1 VVKSSRLY
9 SFTCIRTETALF
21 QNQVFNKTVSK
32 IGKNAMTSGSN
43 RVLDELAKLVTD
55 AAGAA
60 QGVRREVETALR
72 SQSER
77 VLNTLDVVQREDFEA
92 VREMAIKAR
101 AENAALLVKIEA
113 LEARLAK
120 FEVDSTA
127 KTAKTSAS
135 AAKSKDN
142 S

>member
-1 VVKSSRLY
+1 
-9 SFTCIRTETALF
+9 
-21 QNQVFNKTVSK
+21 
-32 IGKNAMTSGSN
+32 MTSGQN

-72 SQSER
+72 SQGER
-77 VLNTLDVVQREDFEA
+77 VLNTLDVVQREDFEV

-101 AENAALLVKIEA
+101 AENSALLVRIEA

-120 FEVDSTA
+120 FEADSGSKGA
-127 KTAKTSAS
+127 KTASAS
-135 AAKSKDN
+135 AKSKN
-142 S
+142 NP

>member
-1 VVKSSRLY
+1 
-9 SFTCIRTETALF
+9 
-21 QNQVFNKTVSK
+21 
-32 IGKNAMTSGSN
+32 MTSGPN
-43 RVLDELAKLVTD
+43 RVLDELSKIVTD

-72 SQSER
+72 SQGER

-92 VREMAIKAR
+92 VRELAIKAR
-101 AENAALLVKIEA
+101 TENSALLARIEA
-113 LEARLAK
+113 LEALLAQI
-120 FEVDSTA
+120 EADSRDKTT
-127 KTAKTSAS
+127 KTASS

>member
-1 VVKSSRLY
+1 
-9 SFTCIRTETALF
+9 
-21 QNQVFNKTVSK
+21 
-32 IGKNAMTSGSN
+32 MTSGQN

-101 AENAALLVKIEA
+101 AENSALLARIEA
-113 LEARLAK
+113 LEARLAR
-120 FEVDSTA
+120 FEGDSDA
-127 KTAKTSAS
+127 KPAKSATSS
-135 AAKSKDN
+135 AKSKNN

>member
-1 VVKSSRLY
+1 M
-9 SFTCIRTETALF
+9 I
-21 QNQVFNKTVSK
+21 
-32 IGKNAMTSGSN
+32 AMTSGQN

-77 VLNTLDVVQREDFEA
+77 VLNKLDVVQREDFEA

-101 AENAALLVKIEA
+101 AENSALLARIEA
-113 LEARLAK
+113 LEARLAR
-120 FEVDSTA
+120 FEGDSDA
-127 KTAKTSAS
+127 KPAKSAS
-135 AAKSKDN
+135 TSAKSKNN

>member
-1 VVKSSRLY
+1 
-9 SFTCIRTETALF
+9 
-21 QNQVFNKTVSK
+21 
-32 IGKNAMTSGSN
+32 MTSGSN

-127 KTAKTSAS
+127 KTAKTSAQT
-135 AAKSKDN
+135 AKSKDN

>member
-1 VVKSSRLY
+1 
-9 SFTCIRTETALF
+9 
-21 QNQVFNKTVSK
+21 
-32 IGKNAMTSGSN
+32 MTSGPN
-43 RVLDELAKLVTD
+43 RVLDELAKIVTD

-72 SQSER
+72 SQGER

-92 VREMAIKAR
+92 VRELAIKAR
-101 AENAALLVKIEA
+101 TENSALLARIEA
-113 LEARLAK
+113 LEARLSKIEA
-120 FEVDSTA
+120 DSRDKTT
-127 KTAKTSAS
+127 KTASS

>member
-1 VVKSSRLY
+1 
-9 SFTCIRTETALF
+9 
-21 QNQVFNKTVSK
+21 
-32 IGKNAMTSGSN
+32 MTSGQN
-43 RVLDELAKLVTD
+43 RVFDELAKLVTD

-72 SQSER
+72 SQGER

-101 AENAALLVKIEA
+101 AENSALLARIEA

-120 FEVDSTA
+120 FEADSDA
-127 KTAKTSAS
+127 KPAKSAS
-135 AAKSKDN
+135 TSAKSKN
-142 S
+142 NP

>member
-1 VVKSSRLY
+1 
-9 SFTCIRTETALF
+9 
-21 QNQVFNKTVSK
+21 
-32 IGKNAMTSGSN
+32 MTSGQN

-101 AENAALLVKIEA
+101 AENSALLVKIEA

-120 FEVDSTA
+120 LEVDSRA
-127 KTAKTSAS
+127 KTTKTSAQTS
-135 AAKSKDN
+135 KSKDN

>member
-1 VVKSSRLY
+1 
-9 SFTCIRTETALF
+9 
-21 QNQVFNKTVSK
+21 
-32 IGKNAMTSGSN
+32 MTSGSN

-113 LEARLAK
+113 VEARLAK

-127 KTAKTSAS
+127 KAAKNSAQ